1 MSVLADKFTAG
12 EAIVAV
18 VGLGYVGLP
27 LAVSFGQG
35 GMTVVGVD
43 PDTAKVA
50 GVGRGESYIEDVPDA
65 DVAALVEAG
74 RLSATTDFGVLADA
88 DAIVV
93 CVPTPLRKTRE
104 PDVSYVHAV
113 AEEVGLRLREGQ
125 LVVLESTTY
134 PGTTREMLLE
144 RLEETGLKVGY
155 DFFLAFSPERVDP
168 GNADWGIANTP
179 KVVGGIT
186 EACTEAAE
194 ALYQTIC
201 ETVHTVSCPEAAEM
215 VKLLENTFRAVNIG
229 LVNEYA
235 QVCSRLGLDVWEI
248 VEAAATK
255 PFGFMPFQPG
265 PGIGGHCIP
274 VDPQYLSWKMRALD
288 RPVRFIDLAEEVNR
302 GMPPHVVEGCWRMLG
317 DVGKTLRGSKVL
329 LLGLAYKPGVGDT
342 RESSA
347 LDLAR
352 LMRDDGA
359 VVSCWDPHAGPV
371 QLDGEELERFETLDP
386 DVLAAADL
394 AVIVTPHEE
403 LDLDL
408 VLEHCPR
415 VYDTRGVT
423 RGCGGEAVVRR
434 L

>member
-1 MSVLADKFTAG
+1 MISLADKIAAG
-12 EAIVAV
+12 EGRVAV

-27 LAVSFGQG
+27 LAVSFGMG
-35 GMTVVGVD
+35 GWHVVGVD
-43 PDTAKVA
+43 PDTSKVA
-50 GVGRGESYIEDVPDA
+50 SVGRGESYIEDVRGE
-65 DVAALVEAG
+65 DVAALVEAA
-74 RLSATTDFGVLADA
+74 RLKATPDYDVLGDV
-88 DAIVV
+88 DAIVI

-104 PDVSYVHAV
+104 PDVSYVHSV
-113 AEEVGLRLREGQ
+113 AEEVGQRLRKGH

-134 PGTTREMLLE
+134 PGTTRELL
-144 RLEETGLKVGY
+144 LACFEETGLQVGQ
-155 DFFLAFSPERVDP
+155 DFHLAFSPERVDP
-168 GNADWGIANTP
+168 GNSRWGIANTP

-186 EACTEAAE
+186 ESCTSAAE
-194 ALYQTIC
+194 TLYKTIC

-215 VKLLENTFRAVNIG
+215 VKLLENTYRAVNIG

-274 VDPQYLSWKMRALD
+274 VDPHYLSWKMRALD
-288 RPVRFIDLAEEVNR
+288 RPVRFIQLADEVNR
-302 GMPPHVVEGCWRMLG
+302 GMPAHVVEGCWKMLD
-317 DVGKTLRGSKVL
+317 DVGKTLRGSTVL

-359 VVSCWDPHAGPV
+359 RVLCWDPHAAPI
-371 QLDGEELERFETLDP
+371 QLDGEELERVEIDP
-386 DVLAAADL
+386 EILASVDL

-403 LDLDL
+403 LDLAM

-423 RGCGGEAVVRR
+423 RHRGGEAVVGR